1 MATDLVAEVTARIAA
16 AGGRVDYVEAR
27 HAEHLE
33 VVQGDVTAQLTVI
46 AVAVNYEGKRG
57 KDVRLTDNIVIR

>member
-1 MATDLVAEVTARIAA
+1 VREVASRIAA

-33 VVQGDVTAQLTVI
+33 LVEGDVTAQPTVI
-46 AVAVNYEGKRG
+46 AVAVIFEGRRG

>member
-1 MATDLVAEVTARIAA
+1 MREVASRIAA

-33 VVQGDVTAQLTVI
+33 LVEGDVTAQPTVI
-46 AVAVNYEGKRG
+46 AVAVIFEGRRG